1 MPRFLNHKGKHV
13 QSHVVPYQKMASKDR
28 RADRSSM
35 TTAKLCIGNY
45 VLGTTLGVG
54 TFGKVKSKYWYLH
67 CLKCGYLLEEGEARR
82 FFQQIISG
90 VDYCHRHMVVH
101 RDLKPEN
108 LLLDS
113 QANVKIADFGLSNMM
128 TDGEFL
134 RTSCGSPNYAAP
146 EVISGKPLSK
156 PLHDGPRCTGKPASL
171 GACINFKAIFFLQKL
186 NCHETDVR
194 WAIKNGDPH
203 DQLKIAYHLI
213 LDNKRMKLLASQGE
227 GKHVQDFYSS
237 ISPPITTFLV
247 KDTPSF
253 VTTDASIEGSSSQ
266 VDGAKPGSAPLPTT
280 PSKKIPYVRLALG
293 KRPKWHLGIRS
304 QSKPNDIMGEVYR
317 AMMSLGYEWKI
328 INPFHLRVLNHNKM
342 TGKFTKIGLQLYQ
355 VDHKSYLLDFKSL
368 PIMDVPEH
376 PESSRKSS
384 ANSSYSSLKD
394 SDYSATFHAHNGQH
408 HTLEFMEMCANLI
421 RDKILP

>member
-1 MPRFLNHKGKHV
+1 MQPCSLDCITEVLLFCYRDHDWFR
-13 QSHVVPYQKMASKDR
+13 KD
-28 RADRSSM
+28 
-35 TTAKLCIGNY
+35 LP
-45 VLGTTLGVG
+45 V
-54 TFGKVKSKYWYLH
+54 YLFPSA
-67 CLKCGYLLEEGEARR
+67 LLESD
-82 FFQQIISG
+82 IIDQECLAQ
-90 VDYCHRHMVVH
+90 VC
-101 RDLKPEN
+101 E
-108 LLLDS
+108 
-113 QANVKIADFGLSNMM
+113 
-128 TDGEFL
+128 
-134 RTSCGSPNYAAP
+134 
-146 EVISGKPLSK
+146 
-156 PLHDGPRCTGKPASL
+156 
-171 GACINFKAIFFLQKL
+171 KL

-304 QSKPNDIMGEVYR
+304 QSKPNDIMGELYR

-368 PIMDVPEH
+368 PTVDIPEH
-376 PESSRKSS
+376 PEPSRKSS

-394 SDYSATFHAHNGQH
+394 SDYSANFHSHNGQH

-421 RDKILP
+421 IALAC